1 MVRASLMTLRGVHT
15 LLLRNSLYVILHDK
29 KALADVTKVKD
40 IEMGT
45 LTCIIQVCPSTWL
58 FTS

>member
-1 MVRASLMTLRGVHT
+1 MARASLMTLKGVHT
-15 LLLRNSLYVILHDK
+15 LLLRNSLYVTLHDE
-29 KALADVTKVKD
+29 KALVDVTKVKD